1 MKYKVTFINEAVTD
15 KGIKLNTLRGS
26 DKQKAWANS
35 LRQNVINHFR
45 GKVEDEVLEYALND
59 VSNASEVIENRRA
72 YNDCDETQ
80 WEFAFEYS
88 RNAVRL
94 NKLAKTKSVR
104 IFIPKEL
111 YAFEDESESV
121 YIENGRLRNV
131 HLKSPVDYGIHGR
144 VCRYTDTPLS
154 VRKGDK
160 VSLRINETR
169 PYGTDDYEVTE
180 DGVYVTVKCTKG
192 FTPELSCRRFSL
204 DTKNQPKWRV
214 DREGRLTNVKTWGV
228 IVDYLNSLNSIIGN

>member
-1 MKYKVTFINEAVTD
+1 MKYKVTFLNESANV
-15 KGIKLNTLRGS
+15 GIKLNALRGS
-26 DKQKAWANS
+26 EKQKAWANS
-35 LRQNVINHFR
+35 LRQKALAHFR

-59 VSNASEVIENRRA
+59 VSNASDVIEGRRI
-72 YNDCDETQ
+72 YTDCDETQ
-80 WEFAFEYS
+80 WESTFEYS

-94 NKLAKTKSVR
+94 NKLAKIKSVK

-111 YAFEDESESV
+111 YALEDESQSV
-121 YIENGRLRNV
+121 FIENGRLRNV
-131 HLKSPVDYGIHGR
+131 HFKSPIDYDIHGR

-154 VRKGDK
+154 VNKGDK

-192 FTPELSCRRFSL
+192 FTPELDCRRYSL

-214 DREGRLTNVKTWGV
+214 GGEGGLTNLKAWGV
-228 IVDYLNSLNSIIGN
+228 IVDYLNSLNKSI

>member
-1 MKYKVTFINEAVTD
+1 MKYKVTFINESANV
-15 KGIKLNTLRGS
+15 GIKLNTLRGS
-26 DKQKAWANS
+26 EKQKAWANS
-35 LRQNVINHFR
+35 LRQKALAHFR

-59 VSNASEVIENRRA
+59 VSNASDVIENRRIYTDWIDA
-72 YNDCDETQ
+72 PC
-80 WEFAFEYS
+80 WESTFEYS

-94 NKLAKTKSVR
+94 NKLAKIKSVK

-111 YAFEDESESV
+111 YAFDDESRSV
-121 YIENGRLRNV
+121 FIEDGRLKNV
-131 HLKSPVDYGIHGR
+131 HFKSPIDYGTSGR
-144 VCRYTDTPLS
+144 VCRYIDTPLS
-154 VRKGDK
+154 VSKGDK

-192 FTPELSCRRFSL
+192 FTPELDCRRYRL

-214 DREGRLTNVKTWGV
+214 GGEGGLTNLKAWGV
-228 IVDYLNSLNSIIGN
+228 IVDYLNSLNKSI

>member
-1 MKYKVTFINEAVTD
+1 MKYKVTFINEAATD

-35 LRQNVINHFR
+35 LRQNALAHFR

-59 VSNASEVIENRRA
+59 VSNASDVIEGRRI
-72 YNDCDETQ
+72 YTDCDETQ
-80 WEFAFEYS
+80 WEYTFEYS

-94 NKLAKTKSVR
+94 NKLAKTKSVK

-131 HLKSPVDYGIHGR
+131 HFKSPVDYSIHGR

-180 DGVYVTVKCTKG
+180 DGVYVNVKCTKG
-192 FTPELSCRRFSL
+192 FTPELDCRRFCL

-214 DREGRLTNVKTWGV
+214 DYEGPITNLKTWGV
-228 IVDYLNSLNSIIGN
+228 IVDYLNSLNKSI

>member
-1 MKYKVTFINEAVTD
+1 MEYKVTFINESANV
-15 KGIKLNTLRGS
+15 GIKLNTLRGS
-26 DKQKAWANS
+26 ANQKTWANS
-35 LRQNVINHFR
+35 LRQNALAHFR

-59 VSNASEVIENRRA
+59 VSNASEVIEKRRLYTDWIDA
-72 YNDCDETQ
+72 PF
-80 WEFAFEYS
+80 WESTFEYS

-94 NKLAKTKSVR
+94 NKLAKTKSVK

-111 YAFEDESESV
+111 YALEDESQSV

-131 HLKSPVDYGIHGR
+131 NFKSPVQYGIRGG

-154 VRKGDK
+154 VEKGDK

-192 FTPELSCRRFSL
+192 FTPELDCRRYRL

-214 DREGRLTNVKTWGV
+214 GGEDGLTNLKTWGV
-228 IVDYLNSLNSIIGN
+228 IVDYLNSLNKSI